1 MIRELENY
9 LSCQINVMWRIMS
22 MNSDLLLGV
31 SCLDRLICHMPWTWH
46 YEWNVIVST
55 TIFRTRILHSSTNST
70 SWLYKWFGLSASCT
84 SDSFLKEGNSV
95 YRTSKV
101 EKQHTK

>member
-1 MIRELENY
+1 MDIRSLHCTMIRELENY

-46 YEWNVIVST
+46 YE
-55 TIFRTRILHSSTNST
+55 
-70 SWLYKWFGLSASCT
+70 
-84 SDSFLKEGNSV
+84 
-95 YRTSKV
+95 
-101 EKQHTK
+101 